1 MRNAQSWYSRA
12 MTFDARLAR
21 IQRNVRALVWMMG
34 INLALTAVVF
44 VKTWDIG
51 QVLKD
56 WGGCP

>member
-1 MRNAQSWYSRA
+1 